1 MAAAV
6 ANTLTSG
13 NNNTISGSLAG
24 GSGQPASWTG
34 DNNTY
39 FGYRVMYGLSGSMNN
54 RVALGAKALFARDD
68 EAVAV
73 GTQAD
78 AKTVGGKP
86 SIQLGGNSVAY
97 GQIGVGNQ
105 HLLLLNANEIAV
117 GAQATRPSLGLQA
130 ATGRTGSIQEWLDAA
145 GALVAKV
152 DADGSAVFAPAW
164 TDDTKPILSLGKYV

>member
-1 MAAAV
+1 
-6 ANTLTSG
+6 
-13 NNNTISGSLAG
+13 
-24 GSGQPASWTG
+24 
-34 DNNTY
+34 
-39 FGYRVMYGLSGSMNN
+39 MYGLSGSMNN
-54 RVALGAKALFARDD
+54 RVALGAKSFARDD

-117 GAQATRPSLGLQA
+117 GAQATRPSLRLQ
-130 ATGRTGSIQEWLDAA
+130 SSDW
-145 GALVAKV
+145 
-152 DADGSAVFAPAW
+152 
-164 TDDTKPILSLGKYV
+164 